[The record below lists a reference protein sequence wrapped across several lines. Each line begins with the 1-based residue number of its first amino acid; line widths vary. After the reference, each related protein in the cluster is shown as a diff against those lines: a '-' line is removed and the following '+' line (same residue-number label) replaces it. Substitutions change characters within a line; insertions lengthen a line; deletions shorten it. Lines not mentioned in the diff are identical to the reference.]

1 MKNKIKRVCAL
12 LLAIMMLMTT
22 LSANVFAGT
31 IFTGTKEDTIYLS
44 WQYYEYDKTNKSYT
58 AVSALEE
65 GKTYAARLM
74 FHNNPADEEQTI
86 VGASLHTEYD
96 VEVVNIPDAG
106 EATKRSVFCKLAA
119 SFTPNNDGNGLL
131 IATYATADGFW
142 DDGDIV
148 TDGYFFEARFT
159 AKKAATSEEL
169 KTLFKV
175 SNESRMFDVNK
186 RSFTIVECPAFVARV
201 KDGAADFFPTT
212 TAAKIAENLVGEYID
227 ENGNATAVSGITVT
241 LPATGLVEGKNVVT
255 ASYNGYTCDVTIT
268 VKPDTMTGISITH
281 EPNMSYNSGDKLN
294 LTGLVVSAQY
304 ASGNTVELGS
314 GVYATDP
321 AKNTELTVAEHN
333 GKRITVTV
341 GSFTA
346 ETTGVL
352 TVSPA
357 NISGASI
364 EDVGPFE
371 YTGEQIKPEPAV
383 SLNGKEL
390 VKDTDY
396 TLSYDNNTNVTTE
409 AKVIVT
415 AAGTE
420 YTGSAEKTF
429 EITKATGKLT
439 LKVNNE
445 ENAVTITYGDS
456 ITFTDGNGIAIGGG
470 NPSDVVIYY
479 KTTDESTGTVYDSTS
494 TQLNVGAYTF
504 WAVRSADD
512 NHEAATSN
520 EVVVTIVP
528 RTVTNPALTIE
539 GFAKGSRKS
548 DLTFTNVTANLETP
562 TGYNCYEGT
571 EATGNP
577 DNAGNFK
584 VGTTYSIAITLHPA
598 ANYAFDELDPGYLTV
613 TINGEEQ
620 KAKIEKG
627 PEFNGVSEY
636 QAVVTATTADKDEP
650 TLDLKDLNA
659 TYGDKLLNLKLDSCS
674 ASFNGQ
680 PVEGTFAWA
689 DEYNA
694 ETPVGDA
701 GEQTFNVVFTPAQQE
716 VYATVTGTVKVN
728 VAKKQITFT
737 KSDYEWK
744 SINDDP
750 YTLDDYKAM
759 CFQYDKN
766 EHGIEPTCTNNDISD
781 LVEFEVSSNNKS
793 TNVIAATVTA
803 KVLLKDE
810 YAKNYK
816 FDKDNTNIQSATLK
830 VLPIVVEGTGEYTHS
845 VEVCYT
851 TSSVDI
857 PLSEFGLP
865 ENVLTDTNNK
875 YWMRNKAVV
884 VDEGNVLPFTPTA
897 FDDTKLTLT
906 LNLKSSLTKADANKT
921 ASVTLGLKVNNY
933 ETTNPGVE
941 EIAGG
946 EDKLFILKLTVKI
959 IEKEDAG
966 LEVFGIPK
974 TMVYG
979 DTVRAGS
986 PDGYYYTVEK
996 EGKNATFSAM
1006 ISDTAVVA
1014 FDNDEG
1020 LAAKGVGTA
1029 TITCTYESDTTFA
1042 TKTFT
1047 INVTPKGL
1055 TANVSHAPI
1064 TYGDLAPTEGYTVT
1078 FNGLLTG
1085 DVLADT
1091 DYTVGTA
1098 YKQGDPVGKYAFT
1111 CVLNSETVKNYKLDT
1126 VNGELVVNKK
1136 ELTDGDVTVTVL
1148 GETPVYDGSEKKPS
1162 VEVKY
1167 GETTLAAADYTVSYS
1182 NNVNAGVNTASV
1194 TVTSN
1199 DNSSYKFTATKN
1211 FTIAQAPISGAM
1223 IANIPSVT
1231 YDTKAHTPEVT
1242 VTFNGSKLTDADYTV
1257 SYSEDCINAGTVTV
1271 TVTGKGNFTG
1281 TASKDFAIAQAYLS
1295 VENQTVTH
1303 FRTETDAKSF
1313 AVPADMFLAD
1323 EKETGFTITVTDYA
1337 GDEIFTTAPA
1347 VDGTNVNYQLNGTV
1361 GTAFVEVKVKPDS
1374 SNYANASF
1382 TLTFVVND
1390 KENVSGSISFP
1401 DGSTVYTGTGIKYE
1415 NATIS
1420 GYSGTL
1426 RYGYTPNASTGASL
1440 DASGLPLTVGTYT
1453 VAVTFNSDA
1462 SFGYKTAT
1470 FTITKATPTGTP
1482 GYTKLET
1489 SGKTLADAKL
1499 TVGTIRPAG
1508 TIAWDLPLTTVLE
1521 DGKAYA
1527 WTFTPNDTHNYTILT
1542 GTLVPYVDDGMDY
1555 IPGVIGGNTGS
1566 FNFHD
1571 VSRLDYFYDAVKW
1584 AAENGIASG
1593 TGRYTF
1599 SPNAVCTRAQTV
1611 TFLWRAAGSPLP
1623 RYRVCPFTDVQ
1634 PSDYYYNAVLWAV
1647 EQGITTG
1654 LNATTFG
1661 PDVTVTRGQVATFLY
1676 RAASAAKPNTF
1687 NPFTDVKTTAYNY
1700 DAILWAYDNRI
1711 TTGTSDT
1718 TFSPDA
1724 YCTRAQIV
1732 TFLYR
1737 YYQGR

>member
-241 LPATGLVEGKNVVT
+241 LPATSLVEGKNVVT

-650 TLDLKDLNA
+650 TLDLKDLSA

-803 KVLLKDE
+803 KVLLKDK

-830 VLPIVVEGTGEYTHS
+830 VLPIVVEGTGEYAHS

-857 PLSEFGLP
+857 PLSAFGLP
-865 ENVLTDTNNK
+865 DEVLNDTNNK
-875 YWMRNKAVV
+875 YWMRTDAVV
-884 VDEGNVLPFTPTA
+884 AGDVDVISGTPTSFVEA
-897 FDDTKLTLT
+897 TRTLT
-906 LNLKSSLTKADANKT
+906 LNLASLTKDDAGKT

-933 ETTNPGVE
+933 ETTNTGVE

-946 EDKLFILKLTVKI
+946 EEKLFILKLTVKI

-986 PDGYYYTVEK
+986 PDGYYYTVKK

-1014 FDNDEG
+1014 FDDDEG

-1055 TANVSHAPI
+1055 TANVSHDPI
-1064 TYGDLAPTEGYTVT
+1064 IYGDAAPTTGYSVEFEGLVNNDEIAEDAYTV
-1078 FNGLLTG
+1078 
-1085 DVLADT
+1085 DT
-1091 DYTVGTA
+1091 EYTKGCKVDN
-1098 YKQGDPVGKYAFT
+1098 YKFT
-1111 CVLNSETVKNYKLDT
+1111 CVLDTDKIKNYT
-1126 VNGELVVNKK
+1126 IGNVTGELVVNPK
-1136 ELTDGDVTVTVL
+1136 
-1148 GETPVYDGSEKKPS
+1148 SIAAPS
-1162 VEVKY
+1162 VTINDPTDKTYTGSPCVQGVSVKDS
-1167 GETTLAAADYTVSYS
+1167 EAKLTVDDI
-1182 NNVNAGVNTASV
+1182 SV
-1194 TVTSN
+1194 TYENNINVG
-1199 DNSSYKFTATKN
+1199 TATIIYTGKNNYTGEIRKN
-1211 FTIAQAPISGAM
+1211 FKITEASITDDM

-1231 YDTKAHTPEVT
+1231 YNTKPHTPEVT
-1242 VTFNGSKLTDADYTV
+1242 VTFEGSPLEAGKDYDVAYTNNI
-1257 SYSEDCINAGTVTV
+1257 YAGTATV

-1281 TASKDFAIAQAYLS
+1281 TASKNFAIAQAYLS

-1303 FRTETDAKSF
+1303 FRTETDAKSY

-1323 EKETGFTITVTDYA
+1323 EKETGFTITVTDYD

-1347 VDGTNVNYQLNGTV
+1347 VNGTNVNYQLNGTV

-1401 DGSTVYTGTGIKYE
+1401 DGSAVYTGTGIKYE

-1542 GTLVPYVDDGMDY
+1542 GTLIPYVDDGMDY

-1654 LNATTFG
+1654 LNANTFG

-1676 RAASAAKPNTF
+1676 RAASAAKPSTF

-1700 DAILWAYDNRI
+1700 NAILWAYDNRI

>member
-1 MKNKIKRVCAL
+1 MKRIISLVLAIAL
-12 LLAIMMLMTT
+12 LCSFVPVALA
-22 LSANVFAGT
+22 
-31 IFTGTKEDTIYLS
+31 E
-44 WQYYEYDKTNKSYT
+44 T
-58 AVSALEE
+58 ATPV
-65 GKTYAARLM
+65 
-74 FHNNPADEEQTI
+74 
-86 VGASLHTEYD
+86 
-96 VEVVNIPDAG
+96 
-106 EATKRSVFCKLAA
+106 LA
-119 SFTPNNDGNGLL
+119 
-131 IATYATADGFW
+131 
-142 DDGDIV
+142 
-148 TDGYFFEARFT
+148 FE
-159 AKKAATSEEL
+159 L
-169 KTLFKV
+169 
-175 SNESRMFDVNK
+175 
-186 RSFTIVECPAFVARV
+186 
-201 KDGAADFFPTT
+201 GAADPRTATAEDGTT
-212 TAAKIAENLVGEYID
+212 ISYYRVPVAVKNNSESDVLISTYECYLKFDAQSINVVDTKGIELEDGSYLEAVEKG
-227 ENGNATAVSGITVT
+227 ENGTVSAWNKPSVGLLDNGNCVGAVLANDAGVRA
-241 LPATGLVEGKNVVT
+241 LK
-255 ASYNGYTCDVTIT
+255 
-268 VKPDTMTGISITH
+268 VKPDASVTLIYVNFVAAEDAEKGFKSIQFAKDVYRSDNTLAV
-281 EPNMSYNSGDKLN
+281 NLVSYYDETTKTTTDYSESDGALDCSSE
-294 LTGLVVSAQY
+294 T
-304 ASGNTVELGS
+304 TVEVKTGTTPVLARVELVADDDNLEIPYGTEKEITLKAFS
-314 GVYATDP
+314 K
-321 AKNTELTVAEHN
+321 KNTDVTSFVTFSIDGYTGGGL
-333 GKRITVTV
+333 KIT
-341 GSFTA
+341 GNQ
-346 ETTGVL
+346 L
-352 TVSPA
+352 TVSAENPA
-357 NISGASI
+357 N
-364 EDVGPFE
+364 VGT
-371 YTGEQIKPEPAV
+371 YT
-383 SLNGKEL
+383 
-390 VKDTDY
+390 
-396 TLSYDNNTNVTTE
+396 
-409 AKVIVT
+409 VT
-415 AAGTE
+415 ATPE
-420 YTGSAEKTF
+420 
-429 EITKATGKLT
+429 
-439 LKVNNE
+439 
-445 ENAVTITYGDS
+445 
-456 ITFTDGNGIAIGGG
+456 GNGCTAG
-470 NPSDVVIYY
+470 
-479 KTTDESTGTVYDSTS
+479 E
-494 TQLNVGAYTF
+494 NVETASFKIT
-504 WAVRSADD
+504 
-512 NHEAATSN
+512 
-520 EVVVTIVP
+520 P
-528 RTVTNPALTIE
+528 KKVTNPTLTVV
-539 GFAKGSRKS
+539 GFGKGQAKGS
-548 DLTFTNVTANLETP
+548 LTFKDVTGGLAVP
-562 TGYNCYEGT
+562 TGYNCYVGS
-571 EATGNP
+571 EAIGNS
-577 DNAGNFK
+577 DNGDNFEA
-584 VGTTYSIAITLHPA
+584 GTTYTIAITLHPA

-650 TLDLKDLNA
+650 TLDLKDLSA

-716 VYATVTGTVKVN
+716 VYATVTGTVTVT
-728 VAKKQITFT
+728 VAKQKITF
-737 KSDYEWK
+737 
-744 SINDDP
+744 NR
-750 YTLDDYKAM
+750 DDYKWRASNNETPTEVKDDGEIV
-759 CFQYDKN
+759 FTYDGK
-766 EHGIEPTCTNNDISD
+766 EHGIEAYCENSAIADD
-781 LVEFEVSSNNKS
+781 VEIVYDSGERSFTSSKGS
-793 TNVIAATVTA
+793 TVTA
-803 KVLLKDE
+803 HVEVKDK
-810 YAKNYK
+810 KNYEL
-816 FDKDNTNIQSATLK
+816 DGGPNIQSGFIRI
-830 VLPIVVEGTGEYTHS
+830 LPIVVNYDGEYAHS

-857 PLSEFGLP
+857 PLSAFGLP
-865 ENVLTDTNNK
+865 ENVLNDTNNK
-875 YWMRNKAVV
+875 YWMRTDAVV
-884 VDEGNVLPFTPTA
+884 VDGGNVLADPPTS
-897 FDDTKLTLT
+897 FDDTTRTLK
-906 LNLKSSLTKADANKT
+906 LNLKSSLTKDDASKT

-941 EIAGG
+941 GIANK
-946 EDKLFILKLTVKI
+946 EEKLFILKLNVKI

-1055 TANVSHAPI
+1055 TANVSHDPI
-1064 TYGDLAPTEGYTVT
+1064 TYGDAAPTTDYSVEFEGLV
-1078 FNGLLTG
+1078 NNDEIAEG
-1085 DVLADT
+1085 A
-1091 DYTVGTA
+1091 YTVGTE
-1098 YKQGDPVGKYAFT
+1098 YKKGDKVGNYKFT
-1111 CVLNSETVKNYKLDT
+1111 VELNTAVKNYKIDT
-1126 VNGELVVNKK
+1126 VTGALVVNPK
-1136 ELTDGDVTVTVL
+1136 
-1148 GETPVYDGSEKKPS
+1148 SIAAPS
-1162 VEVKY
+1162 VTINDPTDKTYTGSPCVQGVSVKDS
-1167 GETTLAAADYTVSYS
+1167 EAKLTFDDI
-1182 NNVNAGVNTASV
+1182 SV
-1194 TVTSN
+1194 TYENNINVG
-1199 DNSSYKFTATKN
+1199 TATIIYTGKNNYTGEIRKN
-1211 FTIAQAPISGAM
+1211 FKITEASITDDM

-1242 VTFNGSKLTDADYTV
+1242 VMFNGSKLTDADYTV

-1281 TASKDFAIAQAYLS
+1281 TASKTFTINKVGLTLNPCTIS
-1295 VENQTVTH
+1295 ELC
-1303 FRTETDAKSF
+1303 TETDLKTRTLPSDF
-1313 AVPADMFLAD
+1313 FLAG
-1323 EKETGFTITVTDYA
+1323 ETETGFSIKLTAVEG
-1337 GDEIFTTAPA
+1337 GDDIFAVAPA
-1347 VDGTNVNYQLNGTV
+1347 VVEGENKITFRLKNEVGAATFTVTVTPVSGNYNG
-1361 GTAFVEVKVKPDS
+1361 GS
-1374 SNYANASF
+1374 YA
-1382 TLTFVVND
+1382 LTISTHD
-1390 KENVSGSISFP
+1390 RTDVSGSISFP
-1401 DGSTVYTGTGIKYE
+1401 DGSAVYTGTGIKYE

-1482 GYTKLET
+1482 GYTKLES

-1527 WTFTPNDTHNYTILT
+1527 WTFTPADTHNYTILT
-1542 GTLVPYVDDGMDY
+1542 GTLIPYVDDGMDY

-1676 RAASAAKPNTF
+1676 RAASAAKPSTF

-1700 DAILWAYDNRI
+1700 NAILWAYDNRI

-1724 YCTRAQIV
+1724 SCTRAQIV

>member
-1 MKNKIKRVCAL
+1 MKRVVSL
-12 LLAIMMLMTT
+12 VLAILMLVTVTAVPVSAAEKGTSLSLSVVPVTIENKTMTEVTDEGHEYTADSYFLVKVNLKNGATEQYIQGVQLSVNYDPDAVVPYRFNSSSGRVGYGIAPAGFAGNVESAITSEGTVQIGLMTSGWIYVDANETANIASFLFQVKSTAETSSYRFAINTEAETIIEALVDPDGTETAYIDCDYSEAKYDLAIKGAVPTLASVAVDKDEVGYASGDVIT
-22 LSANVFAGT
+22 LSA
-31 IFTGTKEDTIYLS
+31 ES
-44 WQYYEYDKTNKSYT
+44 
-58 AVSALEE
+58 
-65 GKTYAARLM
+65 
-74 FHNNPADEEQTI
+74 
-86 VGASLHTEYD
+86 
-96 VEVVNIPDAG
+96 
-106 EATKRSVFCKLAA
+106 
-119 SFTPNNDGNGLL
+119 
-131 IATYATADGFW
+131 
-142 DDGDIV
+142 
-148 TDGYFFEARFT
+148 
-159 AKKAATSEEL
+159 TS
-169 KTLFKV
+169 
-175 SNESRMFDVNK
+175 
-186 RSFTIVECPAFVARV
+186 
-201 KDGAADFFPTT
+201 
-212 TAAKIAENLVGEYID
+212 
-227 ENGNATAVSGITVT
+227 
-241 LPATGLVEGKNVVT
+241 GKNVTDFVT
-255 ASYNGYTCDVTIT
+255 FTI
-268 VKPDTMTGISITH
+268 KDYEG
-281 EPNMSYNSGDKLN
+281 
-294 LTGLVVSAQY
+294 TGLSI
-304 ASGNTVELGS
+304 EK
-314 GVYATDP
+314 D
-321 AKNTELTVAEHN
+321 KLTVAAE
-333 GKRITVTV
+333 GAAPVGTYTVVATPD
-341 GSFTA
+341 GTNCTLA
-346 ETTGVL
+346 E
-352 TVSPA
+352 
-357 NISGASI
+357 GASA
-364 EDVGPFE
+364 
-371 YTGEQIKPEPAV
+371 PEA
-383 SLNGKEL
+383 
-390 VKDTDY
+390 
-396 TLSYDNNTNVTTE
+396 
-409 AKVIVT
+409 
-415 AAGTE
+415 
-420 YTGSAEKTF
+420 
-429 EITKATGKLT
+429 
-439 LKVNNE
+439 
-445 ENAVTITYGDS
+445 
-456 ITFTDGNGIAIGGG
+456 TFTIIPKKITDPKVAI
-470 NPSDVVIYY
+470 
-479 KTTDESTGTVYDSTS
+479 T
-494 TQLNVGAYTF
+494 
-504 WAVRSADD
+504 
-512 NHEAATSN
+512 
-520 EVVVTIVP
+520 
-528 RTVTNPALTIE
+528 
-539 GFAKGSRKS
+539 GFAKGNDIHW
-548 DLTFTNVTANLETP
+548 DLKIEPKDTAGLISN
-562 TGYNCYEGT
+562 GVNCYEGPGVT
-571 EATGNP
+571 DKPTNSGKFKP
-577 DNAGNFK
+577 D
-584 VGTTYSIAITLHPA
+584 TTYTFAITLDA
-598 ANYAFDELDPGYLTV
+598 MENYELGEGTLTY
-613 TINGEEQ
+613 TINGGEETTTP
-620 KAKIEKG
+620 IVEKNDFG
-627 PEFNGVSEY
+627 TPYY
-636 QAVVTATTADKDEP
+636 QAVVTATTAGLDSP
-650 TLDLKDLNA
+650 TLALDKLNA
-659 TYGDKLLNLKLDSCS
+659 TYGDLLSSLIPNGT
-674 ASFNGQ
+674 ATFNGQ
-680 PVEGTFAWA
+680 TVAGTFAWA
-689 DEYNA
+689 DKYDEN
-694 ETPVGDA
+694 TTVGDA
-701 GEQTFNVVFTPAQQE
+701 GERTFDVVFTPTDKE
-716 VYATVTGTVKVN
+716 VYATVTGTVTVT
-728 VAKKQITFT
+728 VAQKEIEFKT
-737 KSDYEWK
+737 SDYEWK
-744 SINDDP
+744 SINPDDT
-750 YTLDDYKAM
+750 YTVDSYGRM
-759 CFQYDKN
+759 CFQYDGN
-766 EHGIEPTCTNNDISD
+766 EHGIEPNCKNDDIRD
-781 LVEFEVSSNNKS
+781 LVEFEYVAQFTTNKS
-793 TNVIAATVTA
+793 TNVIGSTVKA
-803 KVLLKDE
+803 QVLLKNN
-810 YAKNYK
+810 NYK
-816 FDKDNTNIQSATLK
+816 FDKTSTVIKDGDWK
-830 VLPIVVEGTGEYTHS
+830 VVPIVIDYAGEYTHS
-845 VEVCYT
+845 VDVCYT

-857 PLSEFGLP
+857 PLSAFGLP
-865 ENVLTDTNNK
+865 ENVLNDTNNK
-875 YWMRNKAVV
+875 YWMRTDAVV
-884 VDEGNVLPFTPTA
+884 GGDVEVLPMTPTS
-897 FDDTKLTLT
+897 FDEATRTLT
-906 LNLKSSLTKADANKT
+906 LNLKSGLTKDDAGKT
-921 ASVTLGLKVNNY
+921 ATVTLGLKVNNY

-941 EIAGG
+941 GIANK
-946 EDKLFILKLTVKI
+946 EEKLFILKLTVNI

-986 PDGYYYTVEK
+986 PDGYYYTVKK

-1014 FDNDEG
+1014 FDDDEG

-1055 TANVSHAPI
+1055 TANVSHDPI
-1064 TYGDLAPTEGYTVT
+1064 TYGDEAPADGYTVT
-1078 FNGLLTG
+1078 FSGLLTG
-1085 DVLADT
+1085 DEITDT
-1091 DYTVGTA
+1091 DYTVGTE
-1098 YKQGDPVGKYAFT
+1098 YKQGNPAGKYKFT
-1111 CVLNSETVKNYKLDT
+1111 VALDTNKVKNYTINT

-1136 ELTDGDVTVTVL
+1136 ELTDDAVTVTVL
-1148 GETPVYDGSEKKPS
+1148 GETPVYDGIEKKPS

-1211 FTIAQAPISGAM
+1211 FTIAPAPISGAM
-1223 IANIPSVT
+1223 IVNIPSVT

-1257 SYSEDCINAGTVTV
+1257 SYGEDCINAGTATV

-1337 GDEIFTTAPA
+1337 GDAIFTTAPA
-1347 VDGTNVNYQLNGTV
+1347 VDGTNVNYQLSGTV
-1361 GTAFVEVKVKPDS
+1361 GTALVEVKVKPDS

-1401 DGSTVYTGTGIKYE
+1401 DGSAVYTGTGIKYE

-1440 DASGLPLTVGTYT
+1440 DASGLPLTVGTY
-1453 VAVTFNSDA
+1453 AVTAAYSDA
-1462 SFGYKTAT
+1462 NSYGTAQAT

-1489 SGKTLADAKL
+1489 SGKTLADARL

-1676 RAASAAKPNTF
+1676 RAASAAKPSTF

-1700 DAILWAYDNRI
+1700 NAILWAYDNRI

-1718 TFSPDA
+1718 TFSPGA

>member
-1 MKNKIKRVCAL
+1 
-12 LLAIMMLMTT
+12 MMLMTT

-650 TLDLKDLNA
+650 TLDLKDLSA

-750 YTLDDYKAM
+750 YTLDDYKAI

-865 ENVLTDTNNK
+865 DEVLNDTNNK
-875 YWMRNKAVV
+875 YWMRTDAVV
-884 VDEGNVLPFTPTA
+884 AGDVDVISGTPTS
-897 FDDTKLTLT
+897 FDETNRTLT
-906 LNLKSSLTKADANKT
+906 LNLKSSLTKDDAGKT

-933 ETTNPGVE
+933 ETINPGVE

-986 PDGYYYTVEK
+986 PDGYYYTVKK

-1014 FDNDEG
+1014 FDDDNG
-1020 LAAKGVGTA
+1020 LVAKGVGTA
-1029 TITCTYESDTTFA
+1029 KITVEYDSDSTYDKEE
-1042 TKTFT
+1042 FT
-1047 INVTPKGL
+1047 IEVTPKPL
-1055 TANVSHAPI
+1055 TAAVSHAPI
-1064 TYGDLAPTEGYTVT
+1064 IYGDAAPTTGYSVEFEGLVNNDEIAEDAYTV
-1078 FNGLLTG
+1078 
-1085 DVLADT
+1085 DT
-1091 DYTVGTA
+1091 EYTKGCKVDN
-1098 YKQGDPVGKYAFT
+1098 YKFT
-1111 CVLNSETVKNYKLDT
+1111 CVLDTDKIKNYT
-1126 VNGELVVNKK
+1126 IGNVTGELVVNPKSIAAPSVTINNPTDK
-1136 ELTDGDVTVTVL
+1136 TYTGSPCVQGVSVKDSEAELTFDDI
-1148 GETPVYDGSEKKPS
+1148 
-1162 VEVKY
+1162 
-1167 GETTLAAADYTVSYS
+1167 
-1182 NNVNAGVNTASV
+1182 SV
-1194 TVTSN
+1194 TYENNINVG
-1199 DNSSYKFTATKN
+1199 TATIIYTGKNNYTGEIRKN
-1211 FTIAQAPISGAM
+1211 FKITEASITDDM

-1231 YDTKAHTPEVT
+1231 YNTRAHTPDVT
-1242 VTFNGSKLTDADYTV
+1242 VTFEGSTLEAGKDYDVAYTNN
-1257 SYSEDCINAGTVTV
+1257 INAGTATV

-1281 TASKDFAIAQAYLS
+1281 TASKTFTINKAGLTLNPCTISELC
-1295 VENQTVTH
+1295 
-1303 FRTETDAKSF
+1303 TETDLKTRTLPSDF
-1313 AVPADMFLAD
+1313 FLAG
-1323 EKETGFTITVTDYA
+1323 ETETGFSIKLTAVEG
-1337 GDEIFTTAPA
+1337 GDDIFAVAPA
-1347 VDGTNVNYQLNGTV
+1347 VVEGENKITFKLKNEVGAATFTVTVTPVSGNYNG
-1361 GTAFVEVKVKPDS
+1361 GS
-1374 SNYANASF
+1374 YA
-1382 TLTFVVND
+1382 LTISTHD
-1390 KENVSGSISFP
+1390 RTDVSGSISFP
-1401 DGSTVYTGTGIKYE
+1401 DGSAVYTGTGIKYE

-1426 RYGYTPNASTGASL
+1426 RYGYTPNASTGASH

-1482 GYTKLET
+1482 GYTKIET

-1508 TIAWDLPLTTVLE
+1508 TIAWDMPLTTVLE

-1676 RAASAAKPNTF
+1676 RAASAAKPSTF

-1700 DAILWAYDNRI
+1700 NAILWAYDNRI

>member
-1 MKNKIKRVCAL
+1 MKNKLKRVCAL

-96 VEVVNIPDAG
+96 VEVVNIPDTG

-201 KDGAADFFPTT
+201 KDGAADFFTTT

-227 ENGNATAVSGITVT
+227 ENGNATAVSGFTVT
-241 LPATGLVEGKNVVT
+241 LPAAGLVEGENVVT
-255 ASYNGYTCDVTIT
+255 ASYNGYTCDVTIKVEHDT
-268 VKPDTMTGISITH
+268 VASISVTNQ
-281 EPNMSYNSGDKLN
+281 PNLEYTSGQALN
-294 LTGLVVSAQY
+294 LDALEVTATFG
-304 ASGNTVELGS
+304 SGNTDVITS
-314 GVYATDP
+314 GYTTDP
-321 AKNTELTVAEHN
+321 ENGTILTVADNN
-333 GKRITVTV
+333 GHPVTITYD
-341 GSFTA
+341 GQA
-346 ETTGVL
+346 ATTDNLIVNQ
-352 TVSPA
+352 A
-357 NISGASI
+357 DISSASI
-364 EDVGPFE
+364 AAVGPFE
-371 YTGEQIKPEPAV
+371 YDNGNEIKPTPAITLGEKLLENGVDYDLSYADNINVGTATLTATGKGEYQGTVSATFQITKAKGSLKLKVNNEESTVEITYGDSIQFTDGNGNAIGTDITIHYQTGETTDAVYDTATTQLNVGTYTFWAVRSGDANHDEATSNKVVVIIKQRNIASLDITVADQTYSGAAVKPDVTVRHGNIVLNEIDDYTLSGYDGNVNVTDNASVNVTGTGNYNGEATLTFKINPKNLGDISNSFTSIANLPDKGYTGEQIKPEVTEKTITIDSDTLEVRRDYEIIYGENTNAGTATVTVKPVDGSNYTFTQFTREFQITKVKIQIVGADFIVAPLYEEEFDGTTTGGDPVPYFTYDGNEHGVKFVFNSTKVYNGKTLDQLINVAYVEKTYIGPVEQEWKYKAKDVATYNARVELTPVDAENYEIYGANFKNLTWKIMPAIITV
-383 SLNGKEL
+383 NPADVPSLNVFCSEL
-390 VKDTDY
+390 VNDEKRDYDYDLSWLGAVPSTVEIPSYEKFSYEALDTSALPKL
-396 TLSYDNNTNVTTE
+396 TFKNVT
-409 AKVIVT
+409 AL
-415 AAGTE
+415 AAGE
-420 YTGSAEKTF
+420 
-429 EITKATGKLT
+429 TGKVTLLVKFRNYEDVTLT
-439 LKVNNE
+439 VDVNYINKKTVE
-445 ENAVTITYGDS
+445 LTVADVEAVYGETYAPVVLLDGKDVTTDCTITYS
-456 ITFTDGNGIAIGGG
+456 
-470 NPSDVVIYY
+470 PSAP
-479 KTTDESTGTVYDSTS
+479 K
-494 TQLNVGAYTF
+494 NV
-504 WAVRSADD
+504 
-512 NHEAATSN
+512 
-520 EVVVTIVP
+520 
-528 RTVTNPALTIE
+528 
-539 GFAKGSRKS
+539 
-548 DLTFTNVTANLETP
+548 
-562 TGYNCYEGT
+562 
-571 EATGNP
+571 
-577 DNAGNFK
+577 
-584 VGTTYSIAITLHPA
+584 
-598 ANYAFDELDPGYLTV
+598 
-613 TINGEEQ
+613 
-620 KAKIEKG
+620 
-627 PEFNGVSEY
+627 
-636 QAVVTATTADKDEP
+636 
-650 TLDLKDLNA
+650 
-659 TYGDKLLNLKLDSCS
+659 
-674 ASFNGQ
+674 
-680 PVEGTFAWA
+680 
-689 DEYNA
+689 
-694 ETPVGDA
+694 
-701 GEQTFNVVFTPAQQE
+701 
-716 VYATVTGTVKVN
+716 
-728 VAKKQITFT
+728 
-737 KSDYEWK
+737 
-744 SINDDP
+744 
-750 YTLDDYKAM
+750 
-759 CFQYDKN
+759 
-766 EHGIEPTCTNNDISD
+766 
-781 LVEFEVSSNNKS
+781 
-793 TNVIAATVTA
+793 
-803 KVLLKDE
+803 
-810 YAKNYK
+810 
-816 FDKDNTNIQSATLK
+816 
-830 VLPIVVEGTGEYTHS
+830 GEYTITVSYSDS
-845 VEVCYT
+845 V
-851 TSSVDI
+851 
-857 PLSEFGLP
+857 
-865 ENVLTDTNNK
+865 
-875 YWMRNKAVV
+875 A
-884 VDEGNVLPFTPTA
+884 EGE
-897 FDDTKLTLT
+897 
-906 LNLKSSLTKADANKT
+906 
-921 ASVTLGLKVNNY
+921 Y
-933 ETTNPGVE
+933 PGH
-941 EIAGG
+941 
-946 EDKLFILKLTVKI
+946 
-959 IEKEDAG
+959 
-966 LEVFGIPK
+966 
-974 TMVYG
+974 
-979 DTVRAGS
+979 
-986 PDGYYYTVEK
+986 
-996 EGKNATFSAM
+996 
-1006 ISDTAVVA
+1006 
-1014 FDNDEG
+1014 
-1020 LAAKGVGTA
+1020 VGTA
-1029 TITCTYESDTTFA
+1029 TA
-1042 TKTFT
+1042 KLT
-1047 INVTPKGL
+1047 ITPKGL
-1055 TANVSHAPI
+1055 TANVSHDPI
-1064 TYGDLAPTEGYTVT
+1064 TYGDAAPADGYTVE
-1078 FNGLLTG
+1078 FDGLVNN
-1085 DVLADT
+1085 DEIAEDA
-1091 DYTVGTA
+1091 YTVGTEYTKDSKVDN
-1098 YKQGDPVGKYAFT
+1098 YKFT
-1111 CVLNSETVKNYKLDT
+1111 CVLDTDKIKNYT
-1126 VNGELVVNKK
+1126 IGNVTGELVVNPK
-1136 ELTDGDVTVTVL
+1136 
-1148 GETPVYDGSEKKPS
+1148 SIAAPS
-1162 VEVKY
+1162 VTINNPTDKTYTGSPCVQGVSVKDS
-1167 GETTLAAADYTVSYS
+1167 EAKLTFDDI
-1182 NNVNAGVNTASV
+1182 SV
-1194 TVTSN
+1194 TYE
-1199 DNSSYKFTATKN
+1199 DNINVGTATIIYTGKNNYTGEIRKN
-1211 FTIAQAPISGAM
+1211 FKITEASITDDM

-1231 YDTKAHTPEVT
+1231 YNTRAHTPEVT
-1242 VTFNGSKLTDADYTV
+1242 VTFEGSTLKAGKDYDVAYTNN
-1257 SYSEDCINAGTVTV
+1257 INAGTATV

-1281 TASKDFAIAQAYLS
+1281 TASKNFAIAQAYLS

-1303 FRTETDAKSF
+1303 FRTETDAKSY

-1323 EKETGFTITVTDYA
+1323 EKETGFTITVTDYD

-1347 VDGTNVNYQLNGTV
+1347 VNGTNVNYQLNGTV

-1374 SNYANASF
+1374 SNYANVSF

-1401 DGSTVYTGTGIKYE
+1401 DGSAVYTGTGIKYE

-1489 SGKTLADAKL
+1489 SGKTLADARL
-1499 TVGTIRPAG
+1499 TVGPIRPAG

-1571 VSRLDYFYDAVKW
+1571 VSRFDYFYDAVKW

-1687 NPFTDVKTTAYNY
+1687 SPFTDVKTTAYNY

>member
-1 MKNKIKRVCAL
+1 
-12 LLAIMMLMTT
+12 MMLMTT

-159 AKKAATSEEL
+159 EKKAATSEEL

-650 TLDLKDLNA
+650 TLDLKDLSA

-803 KVLLKDE
+803 KVLLKDK

-830 VLPIVVEGTGEYTHS
+830 VLPIVVEGTGEYAHS

-857 PLSEFGLP
+857 PLSAFGLP
-865 ENVLTDTNNK
+865 DEVLNDTNNK
-875 YWMRNKAVV
+875 YWMRTDAVV
-884 VDEGNVLPFTPTA
+884 AGDVDVISGTPTSFVEA
-897 FDDTKLTLT
+897 TRTLT
-906 LNLKSSLTKADANKT
+906 LNLASLTKDDAGKT

-933 ETTNPGVE
+933 ETTNTGVE

-946 EDKLFILKLTVKI
+946 EEKLFILKLTVKI

-986 PDGYYYTVEK
+986 PDGYYYTVKK

-1014 FDNDEG
+1014 FDDDEG

-1055 TANVSHAPI
+1055 TANVSHDPI
-1064 TYGDLAPTEGYTVT
+1064 IYGDAAPTTGYSVEFEGLVNNDEIAEDAYTV
-1078 FNGLLTG
+1078 
-1085 DVLADT
+1085 DT
-1091 DYTVGTA
+1091 EYTKGCKVDN
-1098 YKQGDPVGKYAFT
+1098 YKFT
-1111 CVLNSETVKNYKLDT
+1111 CVLDTDKIKNYT
-1126 VNGELVVNKK
+1126 IGNVTGELVVNPK
-1136 ELTDGDVTVTVL
+1136 
-1148 GETPVYDGSEKKPS
+1148 SIAAPS
-1162 VEVKY
+1162 VTINDPTDKTYTGSPCVQGVSVKDS
-1167 GETTLAAADYTVSYS
+1167 EAKLTVDDI
-1182 NNVNAGVNTASV
+1182 SV
-1194 TVTSN
+1194 TYENNINVG
-1199 DNSSYKFTATKN
+1199 TATIIYTGKNNYTGEIRKN
-1211 FTIAQAPISGAM
+1211 FKITEASITDDM

-1231 YDTKAHTPEVT
+1231 YNTKPHTPEVT
-1242 VTFNGSKLTDADYTV
+1242 VTFEGSPLEAGKDYDVAYTNNI
-1257 SYSEDCINAGTVTV
+1257 YAGTATV

-1281 TASKDFAIAQAYLS
+1281 TASKNFAIAQAYLS

-1303 FRTETDAKSF
+1303 FRTETDAKSY

-1323 EKETGFTITVTDYA
+1323 EKETGFTITVTDYD

-1347 VDGTNVNYQLNGTV
+1347 VNGTNVNYQLNGTV

-1401 DGSTVYTGTGIKYE
+1401 DGSAVYTGTGIKYE

-1527 WTFTPNDTHNYTILT
+1527 WTFTPADTHNYTILT

-1623 RYRVCPFTDVQ
+1623 RYRVCPFTDVK

-1676 RAASAAKPNTF
+1676 RAASAAKPSTF

>member
-1 MKNKIKRVCAL
+1 MKRVVSL
-12 LLAIMMLMTT
+12 VLAILMLVTVTAVPVSAAEKGTSLSLSVVPVTIENKTMTEVTDEGHEYTADSYFLVKVNLKNGATEQYIQGVQLSVNYDPDAVVPYRFNSSSGRVGYGIAPAGFAGNVESAITSEGTVQIGLMTSGWIYVDANETANIASFLFQVKSTAETSSYGFAINTEAETIIEALVDPDGTETAYIDCDYSEAKYDLAIKGAVPTLASVAVDKDEVGYASGDVIT
-22 LSANVFAGT
+22 LSAESTSGKNVTDFVTFTIKDYEGT
-31 IFTGTKEDTIYLS
+31 GLSIEKDKLTVAAEGAAPVGTYTVVATPDGTNCTLAEGASAPEATFTITSKKVTDPKVEITDFV
-44 WQYYEYDKTNKSYT
+44 K
-58 AVSALEE
+58 
-65 GKTYAARLM
+65 GKTYFDMHVNTTTPGLTVGCIAYEGEGIDQ
-74 FHNNPADEEQTI
+74 NNQLKGGDVFKADTTYTI
-86 VGASLHTEYD
+86 VITL
-96 VEVVNIPDAG
+96 
-106 EATKRSVFCKLAA
+106 
-119 SFTPNNDGNGLL
+119 
-131 IATYATADGFW
+131 TANANYVID
-142 DDGDIV
+142 
-148 TDGYFFEARFT
+148 
-159 AKKAATSEEL
+159 
-169 KTLFKV
+169 
-175 SNESRMFDVNK
+175 
-186 RSFTIVECPAFVARV
+186 
-201 KDGAADFFPTT
+201 TT
-212 TAAKIAENLVGEYID
+212 
-227 ENGNATAVSGITVT
+227 
-241 LPATGLVEGKNVVT
+241 
-255 ASYNGYTCDVTIT
+255 
-268 VKPDTMTGISITH
+268 
-281 EPNMSYNSGDKLN
+281 
-294 LTGLVVSAQY
+294 Q
-304 ASGNTVELGS
+304 
-314 GVYATDP
+314 
-321 AKNTELTVAEHN
+321 
-333 GKRITVTV
+333 
-341 GSFTA
+341 
-346 ETTGVL
+346 
-352 TVSPA
+352 
-357 NISGASI
+357 
-364 EDVGPFE
+364 
-371 YTGEQIKPEPAV
+371 
-383 SLNGKEL
+383 
-390 VKDTDY
+390 
-396 TLSYDNNTNVTTE
+396 
-409 AKVIVT
+409 
-415 AAGTE
+415 
-420 YTGSAEKTF
+420 
-429 EITKATGKLT
+429 KLT
-439 LKVNNE
+439 
-445 ENAVTITYGDS
+445 Y
-456 ITFTDGNGIAIGGG
+456 
-470 NPSDVVIYY
+470 
-479 KTTDESTGTVYDSTS
+479 
-494 TQLNVGAYTF
+494 
-504 WAVRSADD
+504 
-512 NHEAATSN
+512 
-520 EVVVTIVP
+520 
-528 RTVTNPALTIE
+528 
-539 GFAKGSRKS
+539 
-548 DLTFTNVTANLETP
+548 
-562 TGYNCYEGT
+562 
-571 EATGNP
+571 
-577 DNAGNFK
+577 
-584 VGTTYSIAITLHPA
+584 
-598 ANYAFDELDPGYLTV
+598 
-613 TINGEEQ
+613 TINGGEEQ
-620 KAKIEKG
+620 EAKIEKG

-650 TLDLKDLNA
+650 TLDLKDLSA

-803 KVLLKDE
+803 KVLLKDK

-830 VLPIVVEGTGEYTHS
+830 VLPIVVNYDGEYAHS

-857 PLSEFGLP
+857 PLSAFGLP
-865 ENVLTDTNNK
+865 DEVLNDANNK
-875 YWMRNKAVV
+875 YWMRTDAVV
-884 VDEGNVLPFTPTA
+884 AGDVDVISGTPTS
-897 FDDTKLTLT
+897 FDEANRTLT
-906 LNLKSSLTKADANKT
+906 LNLKSSLTKDDAGKT

-941 EIAGG
+941 GIANK
-946 EDKLFILKLTVKI
+946 EEKLFILKLNVKI

-966 LEVFGIPK
+966 LEVFGIPE

-986 PDGYYYTVEK
+986 PDGYYYTVKK

-1014 FDNDEG
+1014 FDDDNG
-1020 LAAKGVGTA
+1020 LVAKGVGTA
-1029 TITCTYESDTTFA
+1029 KITVEYDSDTTYD
-1042 TKTFT
+1042 KEEFT
-1047 INVTPKGL
+1047 IEVTPKPL
-1055 TANVSHAPI
+1055 TAAVSHAPI
-1064 TYGDLAPTEGYTVT
+1064 TYGDPAPTEGYTVT

-1091 DYTVGTA
+1091 DYTVGTE
-1098 YKQGDPVGKYAFT
+1098 YKKGDKVGNYKFT
-1111 CVLNSETVKNYKLDT
+1111 FELNTAVKNYKIDT
-1126 VNGELVVNKK
+1126 VTGALVVNPKSIAAPSVTINDPTDK
-1136 ELTDGDVTVTVL
+1136 TYTGSPCVQGVSVKDSDAELTVDDI
-1148 GETPVYDGSEKKPS
+1148 
-1162 VEVKY
+1162 
-1167 GETTLAAADYTVSYS
+1167 
-1182 NNVNAGVNTASV
+1182 SV
-1194 TVTSN
+1194 TYENNINVG
-1199 DNSSYKFTATKN
+1199 TATIIYTGKNNYTGEIRKN
-1211 FTIAQAPISGAM
+1211 FKITEASITDDM

-1231 YDTKAHTPEVT
+1231 YNTRAHTPDVT
-1242 VTFNGSKLTDADYTV
+1242 VTFEGSTLEAGKDYGVAYTNN
-1257 SYSEDCINAGTVTV
+1257 INAGTATV

-1281 TASKDFAIAQAYLS
+1281 TASKTFTINKAGLTLNPCTISELC
-1295 VENQTVTH
+1295 
-1303 FRTETDAKSF
+1303 TETDLKTRTLPSDF
-1313 AVPADMFLAD
+1313 FLAG
-1323 EKETGFTITVTDYA
+1323 ETETGFSIKLTAVEG
-1337 GDEIFTTAPA
+1337 GDDIFAVAPA
-1347 VDGTNVNYQLNGTV
+1347 VVEGENKITFRLKNEVGAATFTVTVTPVSGNYNG
-1361 GTAFVEVKVKPDS
+1361 GS
-1374 SNYANASF
+1374 YA
-1382 TLTFVVND
+1382 LTISTHD
-1390 KENVSGSISFP
+1390 RTDVSGSISFP
-1401 DGSTVYTGTGIKYE
+1401 DGSAVYTGTGIKYE

-1453 VAVTFNSDA
+1453 VAVTFNSDT

>member
-1 MKNKIKRVCAL
+1 
-12 LLAIMMLMTT
+12 MMLMTT

-227 ENGNATAVSGITVT
+227 ENGNATAVSDFTVM
-241 LPATGLVEGKNVVT
+241 LPATGLVKGENVVT

-304 ASGNTVELGS
+304 ASGDTVELGS

-333 GKRITVTV
+333 GKHITVTV

-352 TVSPA
+352 TVTPA

-371 YTGEQIKPEPAV
+371 YDNGNEIKPTPAIT
-383 SLNGKEL
+383 LGEKTLENG
-390 VKDTDY
+390 VDY
-396 TLSYDNNTNVTTE
+396 DLSYESNINVGIATL
-409 AKVIVT
+409 T
-415 AAGTE
+415 ATGKGEYQGTV
-420 YTGSAEKTF
+420 SATF
-429 EITKATGKLT
+429 QITKATGKLT

-539 GFAKGSRKS
+539 GFVKGSRKG

-650 TLDLKDLNA
+650 TLDLKDLSA

-803 KVLLKDE
+803 KVLLKDK

-830 VLPIVVEGTGEYTHS
+830 VLPIVVNYDGEYAHS

-857 PLSEFGLP
+857 PLSAFGLP
-865 ENVLTDTNNK
+865 DEVLNDTNNK
-875 YWMRNKAVV
+875 YWMRTDAVV
-884 VDEGNVLPFTPTA
+884 AGDVDVISGTPTS
-897 FDDTKLTLT
+897 FDEANRTLT
-906 LNLKSSLTKADANKT
+906 LNLKSSLTKDDAGKT

-933 ETTNPGVE
+933 ETINPGVE

-986 PDGYYYTVEK
+986 PDGYYYTVKK

-1014 FDNDEG
+1014 FDDDEG

-1055 TANVSHAPI
+1055 TANVSHDPI
-1064 TYGDLAPTEGYTVT
+1064 TYGDAAPTTGYSVEFEGLVNNNEIAEDAYTV
-1078 FNGLLTG
+1078 
-1085 DVLADT
+1085 DT
-1091 DYTVGTA
+1091 EYTKGCKVDN
-1098 YKQGDPVGKYAFT
+1098 YKFT
-1111 CVLNSETVKNYKLDT
+1111 CVLDTDKIKNYT
-1126 VNGELVVNKK
+1126 IGNVTGELVVNPK
-1136 ELTDGDVTVTVL
+1136 
-1148 GETPVYDGSEKKPS
+1148 SIAAPS
-1162 VEVKY
+1162 VTINNPTDKTYTGSPCVQGVSVKDS
-1167 GETTLAAADYTVSYS
+1167 EAKLTVDDI
-1182 NNVNAGVNTASV
+1182 SV
-1194 TVTSN
+1194 TYENNINVG
-1199 DNSSYKFTATKN
+1199 TATIIYTGKNNYTGEIRKN
-1211 FTIAQAPISGAM
+1211 FKITEASITDDM

-1231 YDTKAHTPEVT
+1231 YDTKAHTPDVT
-1242 VTFNGSKLTDADYTV
+1242 VTFEGSTLEAGKDYDVAYTNN
-1257 SYSEDCINAGTVTV
+1257 INAGTATV

-1281 TASKDFAIAQAYLS
+1281 TASKTFTINKAGLTLNPCTISELC
-1295 VENQTVTH
+1295 
-1303 FRTETDAKSF
+1303 TETDLKTRTLPSDF
-1313 AVPADMFLAD
+1313 FLAG
-1323 EKETGFTITVTDYA
+1323 ETETGFSIKLTAVEG
-1337 GDEIFTTAPA
+1337 GDDIFAVAPA
-1347 VDGTNVNYQLNGTV
+1347 VVEGENKITFRLKNEVGAATFTVTVTPVSGNYNG
-1361 GTAFVEVKVKPDS
+1361 GS
-1374 SNYANASF
+1374 YA
-1382 TLTFVVND
+1382 LTISTHD
-1390 KENVSGSISFP
+1390 RTDVSGSISFP
-1401 DGSTVYTGTGIKYE
+1401 DGSAVYTGTGIKYE

-1489 SGKTLADAKL
+1489 NGKTLADAKL

-1527 WTFTPNDTHNYTILT
+1527 WTFTPADTHNYTILT

-1654 LNATTFG
+1654 LNVTTFG

-1700 DAILWAYDNRI
+1700 NAILWAYDNRI

-1724 YCTRAQIV
+1724 YCSRAQIV